1 MNYAKSGLD
10 DATIRKIVA
19 AVGSVGD
26 VVNTR
31 HAVAKERG
39 WGEHPPSLDEFVRE
53 AVADPNLL
61 RRPVFVRGKK
71 VIVGYSRAN
80 AADWQKLAAE

>member
-1 MNYAKSGLD
+1 VNYAKRGLD

-19 AVGSVGD
+19 AVGSVGA

-31 HAVAKERG
+31 HALAKERG
-39 WGEHPPSLDEFVRE
+39 WAEHPPPLDEFVRE

-61 RRPVFVRGKK
+61 RRPIFVRGKK
-71 VIVGYSRAN
+71 VLVGYQRAN
-80 AADWQKLAAE
+80 AAEWQKLAE